1 MRILKVLTLL
11 VFLLCINIFAP
22 CYTKNGFLS
31 RIKDR
36 FSKFEKKMK
45 NKENKKK
52 LLISASILGLA
63 ILTNLLSGF
72 AYYNYR
78 KKQRN
83 ETPEFPQ
90 EESRRRAK
98 ATKEIIDEINIK
110 TEKQMAKNFRMGN
123 EIIPRLKEVMTSIE
137 NEGKK
142 KNLDL
147 TQDDIADMSYFI
159 FKNLFHLSET
169 WKKNPT
175 LIPMD

>member
-11 VFLLCINIFAP
+11 VFLFSINIFSP

-36 FSKFEKKMK
+36 FTKFEKKMK
-45 NKENKKK
+45 NNDKKK
-52 LLISASILGLA
+52 KILISASILGLA
-63 ILTNLLSGF
+63 ILTNLLAGVV
-72 AYYNYR
+72 YYNFR
-78 KKQRN
+78 KNQRN
-83 ETPEFPQ
+83 EVPELPQ

-110 TEKQMAKNFRMGN
+110 SEKQMARNFRMGN

-142 KNLDL
+142 KKLDL
-147 TQDDIADMSYFI
+147 TKDDIADMSYFV
-159 FKNLFHLSET
+159 FKNLFHISET

-175 LIPMD
+175 LIPID

>member
-11 VFLLCINIFAP
+11 VFLLCINVFSP

-31 RIKDR
+31 RIKNR
-36 FSKFEKKMK
+36 FTMFEKKMK

-52 LLISASILGLA
+52 LLISASIIGLA
-63 ILTNLLSGF
+63 ILTNLLAGV

-78 KKQRN
+78 KNQRN
-83 ETPEFPQ
+83 EDLEFPL

-98 ATKEIIDEINIK
+98 ATKEIIDDIYIK
-110 TEKQMAKNFRMGN
+110 SEKQMARNFRMGN

-137 NEGKK
+137 NEGQK
-142 KNLDL
+142 KNLYL

-175 LIPMD
+175 SIPID

>member
-11 VFLLCINIFAP
+11 VFLLCINVFSP

-36 FSKFEKKMK
+36 FTKFEKKMK

-52 LLISASILGLA
+52 LLMSASILGLA
-63 ILTNLLSGF
+63 LLTNLIAGF

-78 KKQRN
+78 KNRTNQA
-83 ETPEFPQ
+83 PEFPQ

-98 ATKEIIDEINIK
+98 ETKEIIDEINIRS
-110 TEKQMAKNFRMGN
+110 EKQMAKNFRMGN

-175 LIPMD
+175 LIPID